1 MRKQTLIIL
10 FLIFTYNLDC
20 FSQDA
25 VDYQKLLIEAE
36 KLGEDNEYGQ
46 LSKAMI
52 YQNIKKYDSAL
63 ICYNKA
69 ISLRESH
76 SKADNENKI
85 VLTFNTQMNT
95 GSDDLFANGM
105 IYYYTAVVCHELG
118 KLDSAIINYKKIT
131 SVDRNFGDAYY
142 QLALVYFDKEQYNLA
157 LEELNKAVKINPN
170 DKLNLLNRAYAN
182 MQLDN
187 NDSALIDIKK
197 SLTIDPNEPYSYKM
211 LGDIY
216 LAKGDTINACLQWG
230 RAKDLNL
237 EIEEY
242 LKCKCETIK
251 N

>member
-1 MRKQTLIIL
+1 MKQTLIIL
-10 FLIFTYNLDC
+10 FLIYTYNLDC
-20 FSQDA
+20 FSQDT
-25 VDYQKLLIEAE
+25 VDNQKLLIEAS
-36 KLGEDNEYGQ
+36 KLGEDNEYEQ

-52 YQNIKKYDSAL
+52 YQNIEKYDSAL

-69 ISLRESH
+69 ISLRDSH
-76 SKADNENKI
+76 SKADNKNKI
-85 VLTFNTQMNT
+85 VLTFNTQTNIE
-95 GSDDLFANGM
+95 SDDLFATGM

-118 KLDSAIINYKKIT
+118 KLDSAIINYKKIIA
-131 SVDRNFGDAYY
+131 VNPNFGDAYY
-142 QLALVYFDKEQYNLA
+142 QLALVYFDKEQYNSA

-211 LGDIY
+211 FGDVYI
-216 LAKGDTINACLQWG
+216 AKRDTTNACLQWK

-242 LKCKCETIK
+242 TKCKCETIK